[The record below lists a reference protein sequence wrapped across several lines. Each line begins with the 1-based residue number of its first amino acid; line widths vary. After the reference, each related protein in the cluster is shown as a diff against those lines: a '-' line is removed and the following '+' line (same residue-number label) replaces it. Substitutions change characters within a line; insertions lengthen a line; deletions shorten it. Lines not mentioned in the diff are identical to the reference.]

1 MIRHSFIFLE
11 GIGKQQEE
19 NLWEQGIKTWDDF
32 LNAGKIKGISPWRK
46 AYYDRKLKEAKQNLY
61 NLNPH
66 YFYEKVPLNEQW
78 RLYEFFK
85 DEAIYLDIETSGIA
99 EYSYITV
106 LGLFDGADT
115 KVMIKDIN
123 LDFNYLKNYLKNY
136 KMVVT
141 FNGSVF
147 DLPFILK
154 RHTGLIPKIP
164 HFDLRFHC
172 NKIGLKGGLKEV
184 EKKLGIRRNKIIEGL
199 YGGDALT
206 LWRMYNGSRD
216 DYYLKL
222 LVEYNEEDCINL
234 KQIAEHVYRRLK
246 NEFLKTKAV
255 REQI

>member
-164 HFDLRFHC
+164 HFDLRHAC
-172 NKIGLKGGLKEV
+172 GKMGLSGGLKNI
-184 EKKLGIRRNKIIEGL
+184 EKTLNIKRRNEIISNL
-199 YGGDALT
+199 NGGDMVT
-206 LWRMYNGSRD
+206 LWRMYKATGNER
-216 DYYLKL
+216 YINL
-222 LVEYNEEDCINL
+222 LVEYNEEDIINL
-234 KQIAEHVYRRLK
+234 KTIANHIYNELK
-246 NEFLKTKAV
+246 SKLIK
-255 REQI
+255 